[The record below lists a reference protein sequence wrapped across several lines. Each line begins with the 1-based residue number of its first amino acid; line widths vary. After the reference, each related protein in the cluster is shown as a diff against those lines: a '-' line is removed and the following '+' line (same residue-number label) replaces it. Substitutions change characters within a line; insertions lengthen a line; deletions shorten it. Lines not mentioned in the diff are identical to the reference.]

1 MIFNIITVHHF
12 DSGMHVARKRNQAE
26 ATPPLLYA
34 NASVSVPVTLEE
46 AKR

>member
-1 MIFNIITVHHF
+1 
-12 DSGMHVARKRNQAE
+12 MHVAQRKRNQAE

-46 AKR
+46 AKRWKDFSFLRQYLK

>member
-1 MIFNIITVHHF
+1 
-12 DSGMHVARKRNQAE
+12 MHVAKEEIKAE

>member
-1 MIFNIITVHHF
+1 
-12 DSGMHVARKRNQAE
+12 MHVAQRKESTE

-46 AKR
+46 AKRWKGIFFRQYLK